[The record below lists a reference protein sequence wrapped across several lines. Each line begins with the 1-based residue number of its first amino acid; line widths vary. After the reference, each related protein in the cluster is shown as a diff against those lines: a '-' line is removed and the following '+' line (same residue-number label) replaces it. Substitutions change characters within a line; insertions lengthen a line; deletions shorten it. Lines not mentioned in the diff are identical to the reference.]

1 MAPGDLVGAVVEVI
15 VADAWRRLS
24 MVSISAFFCTKIARA
39 ASFDLVFALLVL
51 AIISGSVRLCGTD
64 ECFFV
69 AA

>member
-1 MAPGDLVGAVVEVI
+1 
-15 VADAWRRLS
+15 

-51 AIISGSVRLCGTD
+51 AIISGAVRLCGTD